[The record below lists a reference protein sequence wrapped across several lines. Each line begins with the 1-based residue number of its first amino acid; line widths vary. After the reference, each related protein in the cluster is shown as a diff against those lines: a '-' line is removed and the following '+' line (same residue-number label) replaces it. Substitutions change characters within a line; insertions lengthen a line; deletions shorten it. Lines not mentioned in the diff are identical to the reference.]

1 MLGKYIRLSDQDDDC
16 RPGEKSESNSVI
28 NQRLLLDHFIANDPE
43 LAGCRALEFLD
54 DGHTGTNFDRPGIQ
68 ALFAAVRRGEIDC
81 IIVKD
86 LSRFGRDSLEVGE
99 YLERV
104 FPLLQVRFIAIN
116 DGFDSRKKQYGTA
129 GDLDIGVRNL
139 INELYSR
146 NVSVNVRTAKR
157 QYAARGEC
165 IAAYPFYGY
174 VKGTENR
181 RQLEIDPPAADTV
194 RTIFRLWLEGCST
207 ADIAETLNA
216 QQVPSPSTR
225 KRQLGAKRAN
235 WSKLREEVPWTV
247 AAIRVILQNER
258 YTGKLISI
266 RTMRK
271 EIGKLD
277 QTTIPKED
285 WIVVPDAFEAII
297 SEDDFHRAQTLF
309 RTVSRPPAVPV
320 KKSNSHPLF
329 SRKVFCGVCGLGLSR
344 QKVSRPYYRCNAP
357 KGPLAERCKAIRISE
372 EDLKAYVLE
381 EIRNHAAAA
390 CVEKP
395 ADISA
400 DAGAIQDRITALEQ
414 KIEKH
419 WSAKKDAFVKR
430 NGGLISQ
437 AEFDRIFAER
447 GRKIQ
452 QLRAELESL
461 NNTAAKTQPASAQ
474 CPNKLA
480 DAAGAKELTREM
492 MDGLIRSIHV
502 FEDGRIETVWNASE
516 GVGNMMQAPFG
527 KGEAR

>member
-1 MLGKYIRLSDQDDDC
+1 M
-16 RPGEKSESNSVI
+16 
-28 NQRLLLDHFIANDPE
+28 
-43 LAGCRALEFLD
+43 
-54 DGHTGTNFDRPGIQ
+54 
-68 ALFAAVRRGEIDC
+68 FAAVRRGEIDC

-86 LSRFGRDSLEVGE
+86 LSRFGRDSLEVGK

>member
-16 RPGEKSESNSVI
+16 RPGEKAESNSVI

>member
-16 RPGEKSESNSVI
+16 RPGEKAESNSVI

-447 GRKIQ
+447 GRKIR

>member
-16 RPGEKSESNSVI
+16 RPGEKAESNSVI

-235 WSKLREEVPWTV
+235 WSKMREEVPWTV

-309 RTVSRPPAVPV
+309 RTVSRPQAVQV
-320 KKSNSHPLF
+320 KKSNYHPLF

-344 QKVSRPYYRCNAP
+344 QKASRPYYRCNAP
-357 KGPLAERCKAIRISE
+357 KGPLTERCKAIRISE

>member
-1 MLGKYIRLSDQDDDC
+1 M
-16 RPGEKSESNSVI
+16 
-28 NQRLLLDHFIANDPE
+28 
-43 LAGCRALEFLD
+43 
-54 DGHTGTNFDRPGIQ
+54 
-68 ALFAAVRRGEIDC
+68 FAAVRRGEIDC

>member
-16 RPGEKSESNSVI
+16 RPGEKAESNSVI

-381 EIRNHAAAA
+381 EIRNHTAAA

>member
-16 RPGEKSESNSVI
+16 RPGEKAESNSVI

-43 LAGCRALEFLD
+43 LAECRALEFLD
-54 DGHTGTNFDRPGIQ
+54 DGHTGTNFDRPGVQ

-104 FPLLQVRFIAIN
+104 FPLLQVRFIAVN

-157 QYAARGEC
+157 QCAARGEC

-207 ADIAETLNA
+207 ADIAEALNA
-216 QQVPSPSTR
+216 RQVPSPSMR

-235 WSKLREEVPWTV
+235 WSKLREEVPWT
-247 AAIRVILQNER
+247 AEAIRVILQNER

-271 EIGKLD
+271 EIGKLE
-277 QTTIPKED
+277 QMTIPKED

-297 SEDDFHRAQTLF
+297 SEDDFQRAQTLF
-309 RTVSRPPAVPV
+309 RTVFRPPATSV
-320 KKSNSHPLF
+320 KKSNSQPLF
-329 SRKVFCGVCGLGLSR
+329 SRKVFCGVCGLGLSL

-516 GVGNMMQAPFG
+516 GVGNMM
-527 KGEAR
+527 

>member
-16 RPGEKSESNSVI
+16 RPGEKAESNSVI

-54 DGHTGTNFDRPGIQ
+54 DGHTGTNFDRPGVQ

-174 VKGTENR
+174 VKGTKNR

-381 EIRNHAAAA
+381 EIRNHTAAA

>member
-16 RPGEKSESNSVI
+16 RPGEKAESNSVI

-43 LAGCRALEFLD
+43 LAECRALEFLD
-54 DGHTGTNFDRPGIQ
+54 DGHTGTNFDRPGVQ

-104 FPLLQVRFIAIN
+104 FPLLQVRFIAVN

-157 QYAARGEC
+157 QCAARGEC

-207 ADIAETLNA
+207 ADIAEALNA
-216 QQVPSPSTR
+216 RQVPSPSMR

-235 WSKLREEVPWTV
+235 WSKLREEVPWT
-247 AAIRVILQNER
+247 AEAIRVILQNER

-297 SEDDFHRAQTLF
+297 SEDDFQRAQTLF
-309 RTVSRPPAVPV
+309 RTVFRPPATSV
-320 KKSNSHPLF
+320 KKSNSQPLF
-329 SRKVFCGVCGLGLSR
+329 SRKVFCGVCGLGLSL

-516 GVGNMMQAPFG
+516 GVGNMM
-527 KGEAR
+527 

>member
-16 RPGEKSESNSVI
+16 RPGEKAESNSVI

-86 LSRFGRDSLEVGE
+86 LSRFGRGSLEVGE

>member
-16 RPGEKSESNSVI
+16 RPGEKAESNSVI

-461 NNTAAKTQPASAQ
+461 SNTAAKTQPASAQ

-516 GVGNMMQAPFG
+516 GVGNMMPAPFG